1 VSTTAARPRS
11 VRRRVRTLLLAI
23 DGVAES
29 AGAFT
34 DAPAFWVNG
43 KEVAH
48 WHGDDALEVRLTKR
62 VISEQRARLKAD
74 PRIELRR
81 NASDWL
87 TINLGSPKDV
97 DLVAELAE
105 LAAAAH
111 RPPPGV
117 PAKPPPEGEELARR
131 RRFH

>member
-1 VSTTAARPRS
+1 MTARPGS
-11 VRRRVRTLLLAI
+11 LRRRVRTRLLAI
-23 DGVAES
+23 DGVVEGG
-29 AGAFT
+29 GAFT
-34 DAPAFWVNG
+34 DGPAFWVNG

-48 WHGDDALEVRLTKR
+48 WHGDDALELRLTKR

-81 NASDWL
+81 NTSDWL
-87 TINLGSPKDV
+87 MITVVSPKDV
-97 DLVAELAE
+97 DLAVELAE

-117 PAKPPPEGEELARR
+117 PAKPPPEGAELERR